1 MVIKSEL
8 AQQIVDSVKTI
19 VDKNIN
25 FIDRKGIIIAST
37 DLNRVGDFH
46 EAGYQ
51 AVRLAEVR
59 SVEDDETFRGSRKGV
74 NYPIYYQNR
83 VVAVIGISGEPEE
96 VSRYGFLVSKIT
108 EVFIKE
114 QALEMAEM
122 QRDLRI
128 NRLISHLILEGGEG
142 VEGMAHTLG
151 LSTDQ
156 SYCVMLFY
164 IDKRCHEQN
173 RPMVEKELTATL
185 QQYGM
190 NMFSYIYPNAVVL
203 LVNEQQHNLWE
214 QQLSAQFMQQ
224 FEGLL
229 HIGISEPDSL
239 YTIQDA
245 YRLARTAA
253 EYAIRNHLFQAD
265 ASDMHL
271 ETLLASMD
279 TKMQRKFTE
288 RHLECLTK
296 EEQQLLSV
304 YYDADMSLD
313 QTAKRMYVHKNTV
326 QYKLNI
332 IAGKLGV
339 SPRKFRHA
347 VEIYI
352 ALRLKNVLDDN

>member
-1 MVIKSEL
+1 MVIKPEL
-8 AQQIVDSVKTI
+8 AQQIVDSVRTI

-59 SVEDDETFRGSRKGV
+59 SVADDETFKGSRKGV
-74 NYPIYYQNR
+74 NYPIYYENR

-151 LSTDQ
+151 LSTEQ

-173 RPMVEKELTATL
+173 RPMVEKEVTAML
-185 QQYGM
+185 QQQGM
-190 NMFSYIYPNAVVL
+190 KMYSYIYPNAVVL
-203 LVNEQQHNLWE
+203 LVDEQQELFWE
-214 QQLSAQFMQQ
+214 QQLSQQFSQQ

-229 HIGISEPDSL
+229 HIGISEPESL
-239 YTIQDA
+239 YMIQDA
-245 YRLARTAA
+245 YRFARTAA
-253 EYAIRNHLFQAD
+253 EYAVRNHLFQAY
-265 ASDMHL
+265 ASEMHL

-279 TKMQRKFTE
+279 TKMQRKFAG
-288 RHLECLTK
+288 RHLECLTE
-296 EEQQLLSV
+296 EEQQLLIV
-304 YYDADMSLD
+304 YYDTDMSLE
-313 QTAKRMYVHKNTV
+313 QTAKKMYVHKNTV

-339 SPRKFRHA
+339 NPRKFRYA
-347 VEIYI
+347 VELYI

>member
-1 MVIKSEL
+1 MIIKPEL

-59 SVEDDETFRGSRKGV
+59 SVEDDESFKGSRKGV
-74 NYPIYYQNR
+74 NYPIYYQSQ

-96 VSRYGFLVSKIT
+96 VSKYGFLVSKIT

-151 LSTDQ
+151 LSTDKTY
-156 SYCVMLFY
+156 SVMLFY

-173 RPMVEKELTATL
+173 RPMVEKEVTALL
-185 QQYGM
+185 QQHGL
-190 NMFSYIYPNAVVL
+190 NMYSYIYPNAVVL
-203 LVNEQQHNLWE
+203 LVDEIQRQRWK
-214 QQLSAQFMQQ
+214 QTVSQQ
-224 FEGLL
+224 FAQQFDSLI

-239 YTIQDA
+239 YMLQDA
-245 YRLARTAA
+245 YRFARTAA
-253 EYAIRNHLFQAD
+253 EYAIRNHLFVVS

-279 TKMQRKFTE
+279 TKMQRKFAD
-288 RHLECLTK
+288 RHLDCLT
-296 EEQQLLSV
+296 EEDQELLV
-304 YYDADMSLD
+304 LYYDMDMSLE
-313 QTAKRMYVHKNTV
+313 QTARKMYVHKNTV

-347 VEIYI
+347 VELYI
-352 ALRLKNVLDDN
+352 ALRIRSVLSDK

>member
-1 MVIKSEL
+1 MVIKPEL
-8 AQQIVDSVKTI
+8 AQQIVDSVRTI

-59 SVEDDETFRGSRKGV
+59 SVADDETFRGSRKGV
-74 NYPIYYQNR
+74 NYPIYYENR

-156 SYCVMLFY
+156 SYCVMLLY

-173 RPMVEKELTATL
+173 RPMVEKEVTAML
-185 QQYGM
+185 QQQGM
-190 NMFSYIYPNAVVL
+190 NMYSYIYPNAVVL
-203 LVNEQQHNLWE
+203 LINEQQNLLW
-214 QQLSAQFMQQ
+214 QQQVSVMFQQQ
-224 FEGLL
+224 FDNLL
-229 HIGISEPDSL
+229 HIGISEPESL
-239 YTIQDA
+239 YMIQDA
-245 YRLARTAA
+245 YRFARTAA
-253 EYAIRNHLFQAD
+253 EYAVRNHLFQAY
-265 ASDMHL
+265 ASEMHL

-279 TKMQRKFTE
+279 TKMQRKFAE
-288 RHLECLTK
+288 RHLGCLTE
-296 EEQQLLSV
+296 EEQKLLVV
-304 YYDADMSLD
+304 YYDTDMSLE
-313 QTAKRMYVHKNTV
+313 QTAKKMYVHKNTV

-339 SPRKFRHA
+339 NPRKFRHA
-347 VEIYI
+347 VELYI
-352 ALRLKNVLDDN
+352 ALRFKNVLDDN